1 MQPDWSHRYKLLILV
16 QPRAA
21 FATAET
27 QKSRDFRPI
36 GDGTIL
42 ATCADMMTFTDTGH
56 PAAATQALRKV
67 VIVGNAPNQ
76 QVLETVANAGN
87 YDVVIVESTARA
99 YSHIKRVVPTLVVM
113 CVDVDDRDSCQVLSM
128 LKLDST
134 TATIPVVTYTMSGEN
149 GVEECEMG
157 EQISLIMN

>member
-1 MQPDWSHRYKLLILV
+1 LCDFQLV
-16 QPRAA
+16 
-21 FATAET
+21 
-27 QKSRDFRPI
+27 

-42 ATCADMMTFTDTGH
+42 AVGTGMMTYTDTSH
-56 PAAATQALRKV
+56 AAAATHALRKV

-113 CVDVDDRDSCQVLSM
+113 CVDVDDPDGCQVLSM
-128 LKLDST
+128 LKLDSA
-134 TATIPVVTYTMSGEN
+134 TAAIPVVTYSMSGES
-149 GVEECEMG
+149 GVEESEV
-157 EQISLIMN
+157 EHIALVMN

>member
-1 MQPDWSHRYKLLILV
+1 MMTCTDTS
-16 QPRAA
+16 RAA
-21 FATAET
+21 
-27 QKSRDFRPI
+27 
-36 GDGTIL
+36 
-42 ATCADMMTFTDTGH
+42 
-56 PAAATQALRKV
+56 AAADALRKV

-76 QVLETVANAGN
+76 RVLETVANAGN